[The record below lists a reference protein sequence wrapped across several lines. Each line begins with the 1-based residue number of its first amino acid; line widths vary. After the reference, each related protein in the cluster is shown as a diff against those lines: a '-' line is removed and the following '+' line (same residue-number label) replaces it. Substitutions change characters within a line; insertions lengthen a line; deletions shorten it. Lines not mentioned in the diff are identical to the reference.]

1 MALIYD
7 ITHTFSSYVIFGG
20 LFGFLFYCLWSK
32 IKGDGCPK
40 LCARFMWF
48 VLLIPLITY
57 MTLKVVF
64 PGIDFYETKFISGT
78 TLGSVFSLAC
88 QVGYWSSLFLTPV
101 LFVWLSIIIGRILY
115 VFISGRKFRQVNIAA
130 TREEFP
136 EVFAVAGQFS
146 RRLGIKRPDIFI
158 LSDQNLDSFAFGL
171 FKPGIVLDQEV
182 LRLKQE
188 DIRTVIAHELA
199 HVYRKDALLSVI
211 AAFLRDIMFFS
222 PVTHWAYNGLM
233 RVKEERADD
242 IAVGLIGDRLQYGA
256 TLIKVWKMGAGYEAI
271 PKVYPALGIA
281 QTNVANRVERIIKP
295 LPNRNI
301 SIISTIIIGV
311 LTINILSLI
320 C

>member
-20 LFGFLFYCLWSK
+20 LFGFIFYCLFSK

-40 LCARFMWF
+40 LRARFMWF

-57 MTLKVVF
+57 LTLKVVF
-64 PGIDFYETKFISGT
+64 PGMAFYETKFISGT
-78 TLGSVFSLAC
+78 ILGTVFSLAC
-88 QVGYWSSLFLTPV
+88 QVGYWSSLFLTPI
-101 LFVWLSIIIGRILY
+101 LFIWAAIIIGRIFY
-115 VFISGRKFRQVNIAA
+115 VVISGRKFRQVNKAA
-130 TREEFP
+130 AKEEFP
-136 EVFAVAGQFS
+136 EVFAVAGKFS
-146 RRLGIKRPDIFI
+146 KRLGIKCPDIFI

-171 FKPGIVLDQEV
+171 FKPGIVLDREV
-182 LRLKQE
+182 LKLKQE

-199 HVYRKDALLSVI
+199 HVYRKDALFSVI

-222 PVTHWAYNGLM
+222 PATHWAYNGLM
-233 RVKEERADD
+233 QVKEERADD
-242 IAVGLIGDRLQYGA
+242 IAVELIGDRLQYGS
-256 TLIKVWKMGAGYEAI
+256 TLIKVWKMGSGSESF

-281 QTNVANRVERIIKP
+281 QTNVADRVERIIKP

-301 SIISTIIIGV
+301 SIISTIFIGA